1 MPMLVCVPRHAYD
14 SQRTAG
20 RNPGPLHL
28 MGLREQIRVLTA
40 STFTVWPIS
49 RALKSMF
56 YAKAMQSAMKRL

>member
-1 MPMLVCVPRHAYD
+1 MPTLICVPRHAYD

-40 STFTVWPIS
+40 STFTVWPIL

-56 YAKAMQSAMKRL
+56 YTKAMQSAMKRL